1 MIIHCDLIDQSTD
14 SRDIELHE
22 GSVNPGYIDSHGDGN
37 IDTSRRNTG
46 ECETEV
52 NNQAELTKLKKVW
65 PVRLLEINIFF
76 LFTSLK
82 VY

>member
-1 MIIHCDLIDQSTD
+1 MTVMNLNYSLIINCDLIDQSTD

-52 NNQAELTKLKKVW
+52 KNQAELTKLKKSLASKI
-65 PVRLLEINIFF
+65 VRN
-76 LFTSLK
+76 
-82 VY
+82 